1 MLDLKSIAI
10 GLLAIASTLQA
21 APPDNLRAQGIA
33 KFNIAYKAWDGA
45 QFASA
50 AQLLR
55 SATRALP
62 SDTISFY
69 WLGVAEFHRMLW
81 LKNRTGSAANKA
93 DTDAALES
101 SVTALLEAVK
111 LDEHHAESH
120 ALLATL
126 YGLKINGSLFQGMK
140 YGPRIT
146 RHQELS
152 LKYGP
157 ANPRVYY
164 LLGMCQFHTASEPDE
179 WQQASQTLLKAQKL
193 FETEAK
199 APAEPMHPRWGYDSC
214 LTFLGLACEQL
225 GQLEKSAEFFRSALR
240 ERPEDRLATEG
251 LKRVTKAK

>member
-21 APPDNLRAQGIA
+21 APPDAQGIA
-33 KFNIAYKAWDGA
+33 EFNIAYKAWDGA
-45 QFASA
+45 RFASA
-50 AQLLR
+50 AQLFR
-55 SATRALP
+55 HATTASP
-62 SDTISFY
+62 ANAINFY
-69 WLGVAEFHRMLW
+69 WLGVTEFHRMLW
-81 LKNRTGSAANKA
+81 LKNCAGNATNKA
-93 DTDAALES
+93 DSDAALES
-101 SVTALLEAVK
+101 AVAALLTVVN
-111 LDEHHAESH
+111 LNEHHAESH

-157 ANPRVYY
+157 TNPRVYY

-193 FETEAK
+193 FEAEAK
-199 APAEPMHPRWGYDSC
+199 APAEPLHPRWGYDSC

-251 LKRVTKAK
+251 LKRVLRAK